1 MLYNIGAIQR
11 LIVRCNM
18 VSVETMTHRNIHV
31 AAQQVGGQTPPSRFM
46 GRPPLPVYGNRP
58 PLPVY
63 GKTPPP
69 DLWEVDGATGSVT
82 PLSVYGLGF

>member
-31 AAQQVGGQTPPSRFM
+31 AAQQVGGQTPPPGLWEDPPSRFM
-46 GRPPLPVYGNRP
+46 GG
-58 PLPVY
+58 
-63 GKTPPP
+63 
-69 DLWEVDGATGSVT
+69 
-82 PLSVYGLGF
+82 